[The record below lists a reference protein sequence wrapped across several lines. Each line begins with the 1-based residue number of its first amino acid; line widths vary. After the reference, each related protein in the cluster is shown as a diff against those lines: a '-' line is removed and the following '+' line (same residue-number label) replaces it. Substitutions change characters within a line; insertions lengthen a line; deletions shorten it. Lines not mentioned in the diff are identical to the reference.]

1 MSRQSQLS
9 IAATLRERIEQSK
22 VQGVWKAPEYFEGDS
37 VYRLATQPNIQRQTE
52 FSFRVSGNG
61 FTCVPSR
68 NRESYQVRY
77 IRPLTMAGAISNVV

>member
-1 MSRQSQLS
+1 MSRQSQS
-9 IAATLRERIEQSK
+9 SREARVTERTEQSNVPGFWK
-22 VQGVWKAPEYFEGDS
+22 VPEYLEEDS

-77 IRPLTMAGAISNVV
+77 IKPLTIVGAISNVV